1 MKLLDKYMAWH
12 FIRMIFMAVL
22 SFTVIFVTVNAFD
35 HFSRWVDKDVTVM
48 IFLRYYFYGLP
59 YIIVLVTPIAV
70 LICSLLLVTGMAKNN
85 ELTAMRASGVSIPRI
100 FIPLIFVGFI
110 ISVFTLVVGDF
121 VMADANYLQAQ
132 VKRVEID
139 GRDPINYLMRND
151 FAHRTLDGAI
161 VEIGLFDGRQAS
173 ISRGIVE
180 WFDDSLRVTRRVDAL
195 RLVYMDSVWTGI
207 TAEERRFSP
216 TGEMSFTLHD
226 TLPLPEIADT
236 PEDFGSRRKSA
247 AEMNIFQL
255 REHIE
260 RVRNAGGNPTG
271 DLVEFWLTLFFPFS
285 TLIMVLVGA
294 PLATNNPRSGKSTSI
309 GLAVLLGFI
318 FFSLARFGQTLG
330 HKGALEPI
338 LAAALPEV
346 VFVLLGIW
354 LFRRA
359 GQQ

>member
-1 MKLLDKYMAWH
+1 MKLLDRYLAWH
-12 FIRMIFMAVL
+12 FLKMIFMAVL

-35 HFSRWVDKDVTVM
+35 HFSRWVDKDVTVSA
-48 IFLRYYFYGLP
+48 FLRYYFFGLP

-70 LICSLLLVTGMAKNN
+70 LICSLLLVTGMARNN
-85 ELTAMRASGVSIPRI
+85 ELTAMRATGVSIPRI
-100 FIPLIFVGFI
+100 FLPLIAVGFF
-110 ISVFTLVVGDF
+110 ISIFTLVVGDF

-161 VEIGLFDGRQAS
+161 VEIGLFDGQHET

-180 WFDDSLRVTRRVDAL
+180 WFDDSLRVTRRVDAQ
-195 RLVYMDSVWTGI
+195 RLTYIDSVWTGI
-207 TAEERRFSP
+207 AAEERRFSP
-216 TGEMSFTLHD
+216 TGEMSFTLYD

-247 AEMNIFQL
+247 AEMNIFEL
-255 REHIE
+255 REHIG
-260 RVRNAGGNPTG
+260 RIRTAGGNPTG

-294 PLATNNPRSGKSTSI
+294 PLATSNPRSGKSTSI

-338 LAAALPEV
+338 IAAALPET
-346 VFVLLGIW
+346 VFILLGVW

>member
-1 MKLLDKYMAWH
+1 VKLLDRYLAWH
-12 FIRMIFMAVL
+12 FLKMIFMAVL

-35 HFSRWVDKDVTVM
+35 HFSRWVDKDVTVSA
-48 IFLRYYFYGLP
+48 FLRYYFFGLP

-70 LICSLLLVTGMAKNN
+70 LICSLLLVTGMARNN
-85 ELTAMRASGVSIPRI
+85 ELTAMRATGVSIPRV
-100 FIPLIFVGFI
+100 FLPLIAVGFF

-121 VMADANYLQAQ
+121 IMADANYLQTQ

-161 VEIGLFDGRQAS
+161 VEIGLFDGQHEA

-180 WFDDSLRVTRRVDAL
+180 WFDDSLRVTRRVDAR
-195 RLVYMDSVWTGI
+195 RLTYADSVWTAI
-207 TAEERRFSP
+207 TAEERLFSP
-216 TGEMSFTLHD
+216 TGEMSFTLYD

-247 AEMNIFQL
+247 AEMNIFEL

-260 RVRNAGGNPTG
+260 RIRTAGGNPTG

-294 PLATNNPRSGKSTSI
+294 PLATSNPRSGKSTSI

-330 HKGALEPI
+330 HKGALEPV

>member
-1 MKLLDKYMAWH
+1 MKILDRYLAGH
-12 FIRMIFMAVL
+12 FIRMILMTVL
-22 SFTVIFVTVNAFD
+22 SFTVIFITVNAFD
-35 HFSRWVDKDVTVM
+35 HFSRWVDKDVTAI

-85 ELTAMRASGVSIPRI
+85 ELTAMRATGVSIPRI
-100 FIPLIFVGFI
+100 FLPLIVVGFI

-121 VMADANYLQAQ
+121 VVADANYLQTQ

-161 VEIGLFDGRQAS
+161 VEIGLFDGQHAN

-180 WFDDSLRVTRRVDAL
+180 WFDDSLRVTRRVDAQ
-195 RLVYMDSVWTGI
+195 RLTYIDSVWTGI
-207 TAEERRFSP
+207 SAEERRFATS
-216 TGEMSFTLHD
+216 GEMSFTLHD

-255 REHIE
+255 WDHIG
-260 RVRNAGGNPTG
+260 RIRSAGGNPTG

-294 PLATNNPRSGKSTSI
+294 PLATSNPRSGKSTSI

-346 VFVLLGIW
+346 VFIILGVW

-359 GQQ
+359 GQH

>member
-1 MKLLDKYMAWH
+1 MA
-12 FIRMIFMAVL
+12 R
-22 SFTVIFVTVNAFD
+22 
-35 HFSRWVDKDVTVM
+35 
-48 IFLRYYFYGLP
+48 
-59 YIIVLVTPIAV
+59 
-70 LICSLLLVTGMAKNN
+70 NN
-85 ELTAMRASGVSIPRI
+85 ELTAMRATGVSIPRI
-100 FIPLIFVGFI
+100 FLPLIAVGFV

-121 VMADANYLQAQ
+121 VMADANYLQTQ

-161 VEIGLFDGRQAS
+161 VEIGLFDGQHET
-173 ISRGIVE
+173 ISRGVVE
-180 WFDDSLRVTRRVDAL
+180 WFDDSLRVTRRVDAQ
-195 RLVYMDSVWTGI
+195 RLAYMDSVWTAI

-216 TGEMSFTLHD
+216 TGEMSFTLYD

-247 AEMNIFQL
+247 AEMNIFEL

-260 RVRNAGGNPTG
+260 RIRTAGGNPTG

-294 PLATNNPRSGKSTSI
+294 PLATSNPRSGKSTSI

-330 HKGALEPI
+330 HKGALEPV

-346 VFVLLGIW
+346 VFILLGIW

>member
-1 MKLLDKYMAWH
+1 MKLLDRYLAWH
-12 FIRMIFMAVL
+12 FLKMIFMAVL

-35 HFSRWVDKDVTVM
+35 HFSRWVDKDVTVSA
-48 IFLRYYFYGLP
+48 FLRYYFFGLP

-70 LICSLLLVTGMAKNN
+70 LICSLLLVTGMARNN
-85 ELTAMRASGVSIPRI
+85 ELTAMRATGVSIPRI
-100 FIPLIFVGFI
+100 FFPLIAVGFF

-121 VMADANYLQAQ
+121 VMADANYLQTQ

-161 VEIGLFDGRQAS
+161 VEIGLFDGQHET

-180 WFDDSLRVTRRVDAL
+180 WFDDSLRVTRRVDAQ
-195 RLVYMDSVWTGI
+195 RLTYMDSVWTAT

-216 TGEMSFTLHD
+216 TGEMSFTLYD

-247 AEMNIFQL
+247 AEMNIFEL

-260 RVRNAGGNPTG
+260 RIRAAGGNPTG

-294 PLATNNPRSGKSTSI
+294 PLATSNPRSGKSTSI

-330 HKGALEPI
+330 HKGALEPV

>member
-1 MKLLDKYMAWH
+1 MKLLDRYLAGRFVK
-12 FIRMIFMAVL
+12 MIFMTVL

-35 HFSRWVDKDVTVM
+35 HFSRWMDKNVTAITFM
-48 IFLRYYFYGLP
+48 RYYFYGLP
-59 YIIVLVTPIAV
+59 YIIILVTPIAV
-70 LICSLLLVTGMAKNN
+70 LICSLLLVAGMAKNN

-100 FIPLIFVGFI
+100 FIPLLFVGFI

-121 VMADANYLQAQ
+121 VVADANYLQMQ

-161 VEIGLFDGRQAS
+161 VEIGLFDGQHS
-173 ISRGIVE
+173 TISRAVVE
-180 WFDDSLRVTRRVDAL
+180 WFDDSLRVLRRVDAQ
-195 RLVYMDSVWTGI
+195 RLTYIDSVWTGI
-207 TAEERRFSP
+207 SAEERLFSP
-216 TGEMSFTLHD
+216 SGEMSFTLHD
-226 TLPLPEIADT
+226 TLYIHEISDT

-247 AEMNIFQL
+247 AEMNVFEL
-255 REHIE
+255 WDHIG
-260 RVRNAGGNPTG
+260 RVRGAGGNPTG

-285 TLIMVLVGA
+285 ALIMVLVGA
-294 PLATNNPRSGKSTSI
+294 PLATSNPRSGKSTSI

-346 VFVLLGIW
+346 VFIILGFW

>member
-1 MKLLDKYMAWH
+1 MK
-12 FIRMIFMAVL
+12 MIFMAVL

-35 HFSRWVDKDVTVM
+35 HFSRWVDKDVT
-48 IFLRYYFYGLP
+48 ITAFARYYFFGLP
-59 YIIVLVTPIAV
+59 YIVVLVTPIAV
-70 LICSLLLVTGMAKNN
+70 LICSLLLVTGMARNN

-100 FIPLIFVGFI
+100 FLPLISVGFV

-121 VMADANYLQAQ
+121 IMADANYMQTQ

-139 GRDPINYLMRND
+139 GRSPINYLMRND

-161 VEIGLFDGRQAS
+161 VEIGLFDGQHAT

-180 WFDDSLRVTRRVDAL
+180 WFDDSLRVTRRVDAQ
-195 RLVYMDSVWTGI
+195 RLIYIDSVWTGI

-216 TGEMSFTLHD
+216 TGGMSFALFD
-226 TLPLPEIADT
+226 TLSLPEISDT

-247 AEMNIFQL
+247 AEMNIFEL
-255 REHIE
+255 WDHIG
-260 RVRNAGGNPTG
+260 RIRIAGGNPTG

-294 PLATNNPRSGKSTSI
+294 PLATSNPRSGKSTSI

-338 LAAALPEV
+338 LAAALPET
-346 VFVLLGIW
+346 VFILLGIL

>member
-1 MKLLDKYMAWH
+1 MKLLDRYIAGTFLKLIVMT
-12 FIRMIFMAVL
+12 VL

-35 HFSRWVDKDVTVM
+35 HFSRWVDKDVTAM
-48 IFLRYYFYGLP
+48 TFLRYYFYGLP

-70 LICSLLLVTGMAKNN
+70 LICSLLLVAGMAKNN
-85 ELTAMRASGVSIPRI
+85 ELTAMRASGVSIPRL
-100 FIPLIFVGFI
+100 FLPLMVVGFF
-110 ISVFTLVVGDF
+110 ISLFTLVVGDF
-121 VMADANYLQAQ
+121 VVADANYLQTQ

-151 FAHRTLDGAI
+151 FAHKTLDGAI
-161 VEIGLFDGRQAS
+161 VEIGLFDGQHEN
-173 ISRGIVE
+173 ISRAIVE
-180 WFDDSLRVTRRVDAL
+180 WFDDSLRVTRRVDAE
-195 RLVYMDSVWTGI
+195 RLSYVDSVWTGL

-216 TGEMSFTLHD
+216 TGEMSYAIHD
-226 TLPLPEIADT
+226 SLPLPEIRDT

-247 AEMNIFQL
+247 AEMNVIQL
-255 REHIE
+255 WDHIG
-260 RVRNAGGNPTG
+260 RIRAAGGNPTG

-330 HKGALEPI
+330 HKGALQPI
-338 LAAALPEV
+338 IAAALPEV
-346 VFVLLGIW
+346 IFIVLGIW

>member
-1 MKLLDKYMAWH
+1 MKLLDRYLAGH

-22 SFTVIFVTVNAFD
+22 SFTVVFITVNAFD

-48 IFLRYYFYGLP
+48 TFLRYYFYGLP

-70 LICSLLLVTGMAKNN
+70 LICSLLLVAGMAKNN

-100 FIPLIFVGFI
+100 FLPLIFVGFT
-110 ISVFTLVVGDF
+110 ISVFTLAVGDF
-121 VMADANYLQAQ
+121 VMADANYLQTQ

-139 GRDPINYLMRND
+139 GRDPINYFMRND

-161 VEIGLFDGRQAS
+161 VEIGLFDGRRAS
-173 ISRGIVE
+173 ISRGVVE
-180 WFDDSLRVTRRVDAL
+180 WFDDSLRVTRRVDTQ
-195 RLVYMDSVWTGI
+195 RLTYIDSVWTGI
-207 TAEERRFSP
+207 SAEERRFSP
-216 TGEMSFTLHD
+216 SGEMSFTLHD
-226 TLPLPEIADT
+226 TLPLPEITDT

-255 REHIE
+255 WDHIGK
-260 RVRNAGGNPTG
+260 VRSAGGNPTG
-271 DLVEFWLTLFFPFS
+271 DLVEFWLTLFFPFA

-294 PLATNNPRSGKSTSI
+294 PLATSNPRSGKSTSI
-309 GLAVLLGFI
+309 GLAILLGFI

-346 VFVLLGIW
+346 VFIILGIW